1 MKKKIFLLLLLFT
14 LFFGLK
20 TSVHALEC
28 YYRLP
33 FIGLDASGNTVSA
46 SNVGCSKFTCTYDAL
61 IQSHGDIT
69 RDATFFQYD
78 RTETTTV
85 NACFGIPPICK
96 YEHMYFNAYIPS
108 VYRTWEDQYQD
119 FGSTTW
125 YRVFASNATLTSG
138 GLFAAT
144 NDNPSGEDEVETMFK
159 NSFIQGD
166 ECPRYITILP
176 DSRKSGVDNVLS
188 SGGITF
194 SKFDDYIKGNHI
206 QDCDSEDSFHVQI
219 KPGKDDTNDTYVSS
233 TSGYV
238 YKLYTY
244 GDGSTDEMIRRIK
257 ENSTSSDGY
266 ITLPLV
272 DFNNG
277 DTEKNSNKAT
287 ENLNEMVKYAGD
299 AWFSK
304 LKSYDDQLK
313 TACASLPHTWNEYIN
328 LSNYRNSVG
337 NRDDFRDYLSKSFG
351 SVTLDSYDAGMTES
365 CWNVRS
371 QMASDFYNAGAYFAL
386 SIGLERNADTTDYN
400 ASNKTGN
407 QYVIPFGTGDYTK
420 NFDETSAKKF
430 KTIEWH
436 YNSFVTGVET
446 TLDEFVSGVKEIEEL
461 DQNYEEARKKCEIA
475 ELVSKD
481 RCSYHCKNPNTNK
494 FDKQYYEYCKAN
506 NEVYKTCY
514 KKYYEE
520 CNCSS
525 CEHIPDSSAQASCY
539 STCQTCAGGGTDIF
553 SLDLY
558 NNFNSKASQECRD
571 AEDAVKGI
579 INDNR
584 KTYKYEVADPMNV
597 KWRSTTY
604 EGKCEDFQYLRWVW
618 VAINIAAPFL
628 VIVLGSFDYFKN
640 ILSAGNED
648 QMNKNRKNFRR
659 RLIALIILI
668 LTPFII
674 KTIVSNFTPSD
685 SGASNFKIMRCII
698 NGE

>member
-1 MKKKIFLLLLLFT
+1 
-14 LFFGLK
+14 
-20 TSVHALEC
+20 
-28 YYRLP
+28 
-33 FIGLDASGNTVSA
+33 
-46 SNVGCSKFTCTYDAL
+46 
-61 IQSHGDIT
+61 
-69 RDATFFQYD
+69 
-78 RTETTTV
+78 
-85 NACFGIPPICK
+85 
-96 YEHMYFNAYIPS
+96 
-108 VYRTWEDQYQD
+108 
-119 FGSTTW
+119 
-125 YRVFASNATLTSG
+125 
-138 GLFAAT
+138 
-144 NDNPSGEDEVETMFK
+144 
-159 NSFIQGD
+159 
-166 ECPRYITILP
+166 
-176 DSRKSGVDNVLS
+176 
-188 SGGITF
+188 
-194 SKFDDYIKGNHI
+194 
-206 QDCDSEDSFHVQI
+206 
-219 KPGKDDTNDTYVSS
+219 
-233 TSGYV
+233 
-238 YKLYTY
+238 
-244 GDGSTDEMIRRIK
+244 
-257 ENSTSSDGY
+257 
-266 ITLPLV
+266 
-272 DFNNG
+272 
-277 DTEKNSNKAT
+277 
-287 ENLNEMVKYAGD
+287 
-299 AWFSK
+299 
-304 LKSYDDQLK
+304 
-313 TACASLPHTWNEYIN
+313 
-328 LSNYRNSVG
+328 
-337 NRDDFRDYLSKSFG
+337 
-351 SVTLDSYDAGMTES
+351 
-365 CWNVRS
+365 
-371 QMASDFYNAGAYFAL
+371 MASDFYNAGAYFAL
-386 SIGLERNADTTDYN
+386 SIGLKRDADATDYN
-400 ASNKTGN
+400 ASNKSGN

-446 TLDEFVSGVKEIEEL
+446 TLDEFVSGIKEIEEL

-525 CEHIPDSSAQASCY
+525 CEGIPDSNAQASCY

-558 NNFNSKASQECRD
+558 NNYNSCKWIKYLHLLKISDWILC
-571 AEDAVKGI
+571 I

-597 KWRSTTY
+597 KWHSSSY